1 MLMNEDGWP
10 CDLPYQTQGETVSG
24 TGYETDAVVGR
35 YFVINQGTNISNDI
49 ANPVILYL
57 NADGTVVGREAAGTW
72 EAVDGTYYMHITID
86 GEDYSGVFCQMKDEA
101 GTDVMTFS
109 AVGGNQSVWGVKYI
123 AE

>member
-1 MLMNEDGWP
+1 M
-10 CDLPYQTQGETVSG
+10 SG

-57 NADGTVVGREAAGTW
+57 NADGTVVGREAEGTW

-101 GTDVMTFS
+101 GPDVMTFS

>member
-1 MLMNEDGWP
+1 M
-10 CDLPYQTQGETVSG
+10 SG

-101 GTDVMTFS
+101 GTDAIFCR
-109 AVGGNQSVWGVKYI
+109 GRKPECLGCEIYRGINQNKT
-123 AE
+123 E